1 MVTDGKGIIDRCVSS
16 KDLQL
21 LRDVGLMFGYPT
33 KIIDDDVV
41 LKYFLKQDLGL
52 FETRESGIR
61 GKFSLF
67 LKVFFYIIMKILLY
81 ILELSKNTPT
91 YC

>member
-1 MVTDGKGIIDRCVSS
+1 MISDGKGIIDRCVTS

-33 KIIDDDVV
+33 KIINDDFV

-52 FETRESGIR
+52 FEARESGIR
-61 GKFSLF
+61 GKFSLC
-67 LKVFFYIIMKILLY
+67 L
-81 ILELSKNTPT
+81 
-91 YC
+91 